1 MRSRTI
7 KKNFYLNDEENLLL
21 REKCKKANISESK
34 LLRSFITGYT
44 IKEKPDKEFYEAI
57 KALRGISINLN
68 QIARKAN
75 SLGLIDVPAY
85 RKSVDKLNDFMIEI
99 KEKFLANGK

>member
-1 MRSRTI
+1 MRTRTI
-7 KKNFYLNDEENLLL
+7 KKNYYLNEEENTLLK
-21 REKCKKANISESK
+21 EKCNKANMCEAE
-34 LLRSFITGYT
+34 FIRAFIKDYK

-57 KALRGISINLN
+57 KTIRGISINLN

-85 RKSVDKLNDFMIEI
+85 KKAVNKLNDFMIEI
-99 KEKFLANGK
+99 KERFLINGN